1 MDIGSN
7 IKKISELKNFNQ
19 NYVATALGISQKSYS
34 NIEKSKNKITIE
46 LIQKIAEVL
55 NVSFSKIVEL
65 NTEVILNN
73 YNQRGGIG
81 QINTSSNQ
89 NAMAD
94 NTMEL
99 FEKILLE
106 KDKQI
111 ELLKKTIDLLESQL
125 IINKVK

>member
-1 MDIGSN
+1 
-7 IKKISELKNFNQ
+7 
-19 NYVATALGISQKSYS
+19 
-34 NIEKSKNKITIE
+34 
-46 LIQKIAEVL
+46 
-55 NVSFSKIVEL
+55 
-65 NTEVILNN
+65 
-73 YNQRGGIG
+73 
-81 QINTSSNQ
+81 
-89 NAMAD
+89 MAD

>member
-1 MDIGSN
+1 
-7 IKKISELKNFNQ
+7 
-19 NYVATALGISQKSYS
+19 
-34 NIEKSKNKITIE
+34 
-46 LIQKIAEVL
+46 
-55 NVSFSKIVEL
+55 VSFSKIVEL

-73 YNQRGGIG
+73 YNQKGGIG

-111 ELLKKTIDLLESQL
+111 VLLKKTIDLLESQL